1 MSSGKGEDE
10 KIDLATGLN
19 MVHEDYV
26 VKIIEYLK
34 TRKLN
39 QSHKNYIK
47 SYS

>member
-1 MSSGKGEDE
+1 MSEEGKMELD
-10 KIDLATGLN
+10 TGLK